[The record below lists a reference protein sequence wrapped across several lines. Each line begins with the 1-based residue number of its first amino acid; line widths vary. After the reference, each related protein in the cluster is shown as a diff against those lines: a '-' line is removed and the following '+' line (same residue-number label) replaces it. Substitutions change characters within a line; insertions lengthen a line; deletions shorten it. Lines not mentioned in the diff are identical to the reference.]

1 MHLTPIGYALKMRG
15 DPALYPE
22 AEQYY
27 LLAYDIR
34 RCEHIPFIFVLFSPY
49 FRLKSVL
56 YSELLGDSHA
66 DTIVS
71 MNNLAE
77 IFAAQGIVCCAR
89 VYIVT

>member
-1 MHLTPIGYALKMRG
+1 MRG
-15 DPALYPE
+15 DPALYSE

-34 RCEHIPFIFVLFSPY
+34 RYEHIPLNLVLFYAWFLALISPY
-49 FRLKSVL
+49 FRLKYAL
-56 YSELLGDSHA
+56 FSELLGDSHA

-77 IFAAQGIVCCAR
+77 IFAVQGIVCCVA
-89 VYIVT
+89 

>member
-1 MHLTPIGYALKMRG
+1 M
-15 DPALYPE
+15 
-22 AEQYY
+22 
-27 LLAYDIR
+27 
-34 RCEHIPFIFVLFSPY
+34 LF
-49 FRLKSVL
+49 
-56 YSELLGDSHA
+56 SELLGDSHA